1 MPSTLLCNDQH
12 AEELGHQWQ
21 SQALSPRNCCWGS
34 KFQQPGNA
42 PKFRHSILDTHSFHG
57 SVKFHSKLPLKYAP
71 VSAKGIDS
79 SQIHAMKPLHWIIL
93 NWIELNWSLR
103 SWNHEV
109 CKFSRFA
116 RDLTVCHQKQGSE
129 SSNSQGSKGSQLPKV
144 PWDLLWERLH
154 ILWCHKEQVFHLPS
168 QGSHERDIGQTYS
181 RIQWMCSQQELKG
194 AWHRGTTVMHTKSSS
209 QILMETSGNS
219 ASLSAFI
226 WAQSLNSTSIAAGV
240 LAVAMQCNQRKG
252 RKELCLLTTTG
263 LVHIFTLQA
272 LLPSQIQELSIAV
285 NGKWKN
291 HTDAQNHLPSL
302 RTWEHLQLP
311 PSSMILNGTSA
322 HQN

>member
-1 MPSTLLCNDQH
+1 MHSTLLCNDQH

-34 KFQQPGNA
+34 KFQQPGNT
-42 PKFRHSILDTHSFHG
+42 PKFRHSILDNHSFHG
-57 SVKFHSKLPLKYAP
+57 SVKFHSKLPWSTLHS
-71 VSAKGIDS
+71 VCEGDWFLTNSHDETSA
-79 SQIHAMKPLHWIIL
+79 L
-93 NWIELNWSLR
+93 NQIELNWSLR

-116 RDLTVCHQKQGSE
+116 RDLTVHHQKQGSE

-154 ILWCHKEQVFHLPS
+154 ILWCHKEQVVFHLPS
-168 QGSHERDIGQTYS
+168 QGSHERDLGQTYS

-194 AWHRGTTVMHTKSSS
+194 AWHRGTTVMHTKGSS
-209 QILMETSGNS
+209 QNLMETSGNS
-219 ASLSAFI
+219 ASLSAFL
-226 WAQSLNSTSIAAGV
+226 WAQSLNSTSIAPGV
-240 LAVAMQCNQRKG
+240 LAVAMQCNQKKG

-263 LVHIFTLQA
+263 LVHIFALQT
-272 LLPSQIQELSIAV
+272 LLPSQIRKLSIAV
-285 NGKWKN
+285 NGKWKS

-302 RTWEHLQLP
+302 RTWEHLRLP